1 MPTIRSFV
9 IAALLVVSF
18 VPFAHAATTTTPPPS
33 TVTTTTPPPSTGT
46 QGSVTLINPLGTG
59 TTLEVF
65 LQRILAVVIRVGSI
79 VVILMLVYT
88 GYSFVA
94 ARGAPAEIEN
104 AKKMLLWTV
113 IGALILLG
121 AQAIASG
128 ILATI
133 QALGG

>member
-1 MPTIRSFV
+1 MPTIRSFLV
-9 IAALLVVSF
+9 AALLVVSF
-18 VPFAHAATTTTPPPS
+18 VPFAHAATTTPPPS

-46 QGSVTLINPLGTG
+46 QGSETLINPLGTG

-88 GYSFVA
+88 GYEFVA
-94 ARGAPAEIEN
+94 ARGAPAEIEK
-104 AKKMLLWTV
+104 AKRMLLWTV
-113 IGALILLG
+113 VGALILLG